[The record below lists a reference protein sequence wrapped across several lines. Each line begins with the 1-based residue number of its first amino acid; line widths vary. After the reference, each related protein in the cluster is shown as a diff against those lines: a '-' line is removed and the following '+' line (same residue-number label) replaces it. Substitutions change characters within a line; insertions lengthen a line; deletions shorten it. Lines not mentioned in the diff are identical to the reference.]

1 MPLYEYRC
9 TSCGRRFEALV
20 SVRAAST
27 PACPSCD
34 SDSVEKQYSTFGFGN
49 RSGGSGHVPVTFSGG

>member
-1 MPLYEYRC
+1 MPIYEYRC

-27 PACPSCD
+27 PSCPSCD
-34 SDSVEKQYSTFGFGN
+34 SPSVEKQVSTFGFGS
-49 RSGGSGHVPVTFSGG
+49 RGTGGRAPVTFGGG